1 MRDKIAKW
9 YAQGLWTE
17 DMVRTAA
24 DKGVITEAEAEEI
37 LNSEAE
43 RKGPGRTRSLSSVTY
58 KSPRFVFLC
67 LRRFFR
73 CPGC

>member
-24 DKGVITEAEAEEI
+24 DKGVLTEGEAGEI
-37 LNSEAE
+37 LSGGATARE
-43 RKGPGRTRSLSSVTY
+43 
-58 KSPRFVFLC
+58 
-67 LRRFFR
+67 
-73 CPGC
+73 